1 MEAAAMSEFSDEHL
15 SLYSSGGERKYVN
28 YAERQRVLA
37 VMERLERERALFSLL
52 LAWTGGRVSEVL
64 AVRARSFQIERNLVA
79 LRTLK
84 RRRPHVREVPISP
97 GLMAAID
104 RHFGLRELQR
114 NPETANQ
121 RLWVFSRYTAWRFVK
136 GAMLE
141 AGIVGRPACPRGLR
155 HGFGVGTLQA
165 GVPLNL
171 AQKWLGHAR
180 VSTTAIYAD
189 AIGPEEAAF
198 AEKFWGIASN
208 SRIRSRVRWGR
219 KGNYPSPRRRG
230 GNVTF
235 DQIKQWARTIR
246 RDAHALYLAA
256 RDPRVPW
263 YAKLLAIA
271 VAAYALSPIDLIP
284 DFIPVLG
291 YLDDLVIVPLG
302 ILLVV
307 SLIPKEIMAE
317 HRQTAAAAA
326 SQPASSAGTAAI
338 IVIWIVLAAITGWCA
353 YAWFAS

>member
-1 MEAAAMSEFSDEHL
+1 MSEFTDQSL
-15 SLYSSGGERKYVN
+15 SLYTGTGERKYVN
-28 YAERQRVLA
+28 HAERQRVLA
-37 VMERLERERALFSLL
+37 VMQRLERERALFSLL

-64 AVRARSFQIERNLVA
+64 AVRASSFQIQRNLVA

-104 RHFGLRELQR
+104 RGFGLRELQAD
-114 NPETANQ
+114 PETANR
-121 RLWVFSRYTAWRFVK
+121 RLWRMSRVTAWRVVK

-141 AGIVGRPACPRGLR
+141 AGVVGRPACPRGLR

-165 GVPLNL
+165 SVPLNL
-171 AQKWLGHAR
+171 VQKWMGHAHI
-180 VSTTAIYAD
+180 SSTAIYAD
-189 AIGPEEAAF
+189 ASGDEEVFF
-198 AEKFWGIASN
+198 AEKFWQTAPKTQ
-208 SRIRSRVRWGR
+208 IRRRVRAGR
-219 KGNYPSPRRRG
+219 KANYASSHRQG
-230 GNVTF
+230 GKVIFNRL
-235 DQIKQWARTIR
+235 KQWARSIK
-246 RDAHALYLAA
+246 RDAHAVYLAA

-284 DFIPVLG
+284 DFVPVLG
-291 YLDDLVIVPLG
+291 YLDDLIIVPLG

-317 HRQTAAAAA
+317 HRETATAAV
-326 SQPASSAGTAAI
+326 SRPVSRAGTVAI
-338 IVIWIVLAAITGWCA
+338 IVLWIALAAITAWCT
-353 YAWFAS
+353 YAWFSAREG